1 MTGEYMEHFRN
12 EGGVRVK
19 KKDNKNKNKNK
30 KKLYKHAKRQES
42 YDKEKIVSKG
52 NQIVGVLE
60 KNRAGFGFVRQE
72 DGDIFVGRRNM
83 GNAMHGDT
91 VTVDLLPEYLWTRS
105 REGIVDKVLERANTE
120 VVGTLETS
128 KKFGFVVADNP
139 RNNDDVFVKK
149 ADFRNAQDGDKV
161 VVRIT
166 KYPTIN
172 ASAEGKVIEVISKKG
187 EKTGAIKALIRSH
200 GLLETFP
207 SRVNAEAKAMSK
219 QEISEE
225 EIRRRTDLRDEK
237 IVTIDGA
244 YSKDLDDAVSVERLD
259 NGNYLLGV
267 HIADVSHYVER
278 GGYLDKEALKRG
290 NSTYLLNWVVP
301 MLPKTL
307 SNGICSLNEGEDRLT
322 LSCDM
327 EIDPSGKVVN
337 HEIYESVINNKAR
350 LVYDDVSD
358 ILENKDE
365 ELIEKNS
372 HIYDELLLM
381 GELADILRKKR
392 KAEGSLDFDIDE
404 AEIVLDE
411 DEVPVEI
418 GIAERRTANRLIEE
432 FMLAANRT
440 IAEHFFWMEVPFIYR
455 VHEKPDPE
463 RIMELKAFLAS
474 FGLTLPGN
482 PDNIHPRALNALLDS
497 AKGKTY
503 ENIIGTVTLRSMKKA
518 FYSTECDGHFG
529 LAAKYYC
536 HFTSPIRRYPD
547 LFIHRVIKLVING
560 ELTDKKLSAL
570 KKEAEIAAEI
580 SSQTERK
587 SQEMEREVEK
597 IKKAQYMED
606 KIGKIYDGVISGVTD
621 YGIYVQLPNTVEG
634 MVRLDSI
641 ADDYYVLDKA
651 NYRLIGEGTRKIY
664 ALGDNVKV
672 MVVRADSVAREI
684 DFILASDDEEE
695 REE

>member
-1 MTGEYMEHFRN
+1 M
-12 EGGVRVK
+12 K

-225 EIRRRTDLRDEK
+225 EIRRRTDLRSEK

-684 DFILASDDEEE
+684 DFILASDDEED